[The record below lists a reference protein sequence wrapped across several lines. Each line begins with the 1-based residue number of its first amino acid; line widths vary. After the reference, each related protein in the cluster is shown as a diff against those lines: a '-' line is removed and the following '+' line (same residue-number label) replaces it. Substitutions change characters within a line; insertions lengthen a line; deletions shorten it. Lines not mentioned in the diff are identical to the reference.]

1 MVAFAD
7 TGFIASL
14 YLEES
19 TSKAAD
25 AALGTKR
32 VPLPLTPLAALELRN
47 AFNRAVQRQRITAAQ
62 RDALWQDVE
71 ADIASGFLVLT
82 PVASDQLHHKARQ
95 LSDRHMQALGDPLQT
110 HGRFLTNA
118 SPPSSKQSSKPIP
131 ITFPPFMLKRAV
143 EVNRKERKEHKDKG
157 MWLISLAFRL
167 TRRVIA

>member
-82 PVASDQLHHKARQ
+82 PVPADELHHKARR
-95 LSDRHMQALGDPLQT
+95 LSDRYTPTLGTRSLDLLHVAAALVLQAKVFFSFDDRQ
-110 HGRFLTNA
+110 RKAAA
-118 SPPSSKQSSKPIP
+118 SEGLKVKP
-131 ITFPPFMLKRAV
+131 
-143 EVNRKERKEHKDKG
+143 
-157 MWLISLAFRL
+157 
-167 TRRVIA
+167 

>member
-71 ADIASGFLVLT
+71 TDIASGFLILT
-82 PVASDQLHHKARQ
+82 PVPADELHHKARQ
-95 LSDRHMQALGDPLQT
+95 LSDRYTPTLGTRSLDLLHVAAALVLQAKVFFSFDDRQ
-110 HGRFLTNA
+110 RKAAA
-118 SPPSSKQSSKPIP
+118 SEGLKVKP
-131 ITFPPFMLKRAV
+131 
-143 EVNRKERKEHKDKG
+143 
-157 MWLISLAFRL
+157 
-167 TRRVIA
+167 

>member
-71 ADIASGFLVLT
+71 TDIASGFLVLT
-82 PVASDQLHHKARQ
+82 PVAADELHHKARQ
-95 LSDRHMQALGDPLQT
+95 LSDRYTPTLGTRSLDLLHVAAALVLEAKLFFSFDDRQ
-110 HGRFLTNA
+110 RKAAA
-118 SPPSSKQSSKPIP
+118 SEGLKVKP
-131 ITFPPFMLKRAV
+131 
-143 EVNRKERKEHKDKG
+143 
-157 MWLISLAFRL
+157 
-167 TRRVIA
+167 

>member
-32 VPLPLTPLAALELRN
+32 IPLPLTPLAALELRN

-82 PVASDQLHHKARQ
+82 PVPADELHHKARQ
-95 LSDRHMQALGDPLQT
+95 LSDRYTPTLGTRSLDLLHVAAALVLQAKVFFSFDDRQ
-110 HGRFLTNA
+110 RKAAA
-118 SPPSSKQSSKPIP
+118 SEGLKVKP
-131 ITFPPFMLKRAV
+131 
-143 EVNRKERKEHKDKG
+143 
-157 MWLISLAFRL
+157 
-167 TRRVIA
+167 

>member
-25 AALGTKR
+25 AALGVKR
-32 VPLPLTPLAALELRN
+32 EPLPLTPLVALELRN

-71 ADIASGFLVLT
+71 ADLASSFLVLT
-82 PVASDQLHHKARQ
+82 PVASAALHDSARQ
-95 LSDRHMQALGDPLQT
+95 LSDRYTPTLGTRSLDLLHVAAALLLDAEV
-110 HGRFLTNA
+110 FLSFDDRQRKAAA
-118 SPPSSKQSSKPIP
+118 SEGLNVKP
-131 ITFPPFMLKRAV
+131 
-143 EVNRKERKEHKDKG
+143 
-157 MWLISLAFRL
+157 
-167 TRRVIA
+167 